1 MGKFIKVMKKPKITF
16 IITALGIGGAEMML
30 FRLLKVLD
38 QKKYDISLIT
48 LKSGGALEKE
58 FMDIGIPSLSAEL
71 NSAAGLFRGFSKIK
85 RLLKNIQPDIVFCWM
100 YHANLIGGLAAKHCG
115 IKRIYWNIRNSG
127 LKEIWKMPI
136 TSAIIEIGAL
146 LSGNIPDLIILNS
159 NQARDNH
166 IRIGYDEFKMR
177 VLHNGINTDDFQ
189 PDTKARRF
197 IRKELNVRS
206 TVLLVGMTARFHPQ
220 KDHKTFLEAANLIV
234 SKVPNVQFVLCGTN
248 IDESNEKL
256 AAWISEFSLEEKV
269 LLLGERRDM
278 PKVMG
283 ALDLLML
290 SSAYGESFPNVIA
303 EAMSCEI
310 PCVATDVGD
319 SAFII
324 GDSGLIVPAENPHAL
339 GEAAVILLTNNA
351 ERIKLGKKARIRI
364 QNEFS
369 IETISKEYEKLF
381 EY

>member
-1 MGKFIKVMKKPKITF
+1 
-16 IITALGIGGAEMML
+16 MML

>member
-364 QNEFS
+364 QNVFS